1 MSVKGYIRKILF
13 EAFEF
18 NNDIKTYVPTD
29 DISKTAKEAL
39 NIVYGKGTPPKNTN
53 ENEGNG
59 ESVVKDLVN
68 KVPISHSQ
76 LARFIAFFENNKI
89 DVESERNLGKNAKT
103 SDKILIWQMHGGDEC
118 MNWANRELNSTR
130 KSNSNTKSNMQ
141 KAGGAGE
148 GKGMGIMGNK
158 NIMNPLNTRTH
169 GQNLAN
175 R

>member
-1 MSVKGYIRKILF
+1 MNVRKYIREFLF

-18 NNDIKTYVPTD
+18 NNNTKTYIPTD
-29 DISKTAKEAL
+29 DISRTAKEAL
-39 NIVYGKGTPPKNTN
+39 QIVYGKGAPPKNTN

-68 KVPISHSQ
+68 RVPISHPQ
-76 LARFIAFFENNKI
+76 LARFVAFFENNKV
-89 DVESERNLGKNAKT
+89 DVEAERKLGKNAKN

-118 MNWANRELNSTR
+118 MNWANRELESTN
-130 KSNSNTKSNMQ
+130 KSNSNTKKNIQ
-141 KAGGAGE
+141 KAGGAGD
-148 GKGMGIMGNK
+148 GKGTGIMGNK
-158 NIMNPLNTRTH
+158 NIMNPLNTRIH